1 MALILSGLVIAGSL
15 RTVTCNKAALLE
27 CVVLILSPQLV
38 VKLIM
43 GNTSK
48 KSEFI
53 TVLVIEK
60 GQCCGAKLHIK
71 AKADFAQYCFKFYSL

>member
-27 CVVLILSPQLV
+27 CVVLILSRQLV

-43 GNTSK
+43 GNTYK

-53 TVLVIEK
+53 NGVGDRERTVLWS
-60 GQCCGAKLHIK
+60 K
-71 AKADFAQYCFKFYSL
+71 ARHKSQS